1 MTAAQMYR
9 SKPVEIEA
17 MLFESADDGSVIAE
31 WCGGTNEVSPEQ
43 IQIPTLEGVMTASVG
58 DYIIKGLVGEFYP
71 CKPAVFEQK
80 YEAVEPDYVAPAFGE
95 PGWDRHDYHAPD
107 PDYGQRDA

>member
-17 MLFESADDGSVIAE
+17 RLFESADDGSVIAE

-58 DYIIKGLVGEFYP
+58 DYIIKGLIGEFYP
-71 CKPAVFEQK
+71 CKPDVFERK
-80 YEAVEPDYVAPAFGE
+80 YEPVVI
-95 PGWDRHDYHAPD
+95 D
-107 PDYGQRDA
+107 PVQPS